1 MRETRAGCN
10 FHVAA
15 SIGAV
20 VTLLVTIVAG
30 AETQPATPDVREQ
43 AWAALNEGLRHERA
57 SHRTIAV
64 QALSLMSRNR
74 TAERLALRALDD
86 KDQKVRA
93 AAATTLGQLRVV
105 AAIPALRKA
114 LEDEQIPVVLS
125 AAHSLYLLKD
135 KKAYDI
141 YYAIL
146 MKDRKTSD
154 GLLQSQLD
162 RLKDPKQMMEL
173 GIQEGIGFVPFGG
186 MGYEALREVR
196 KRGDSSARAASARFL
211 AHDPDQISED
221 ALMQTAL
228 ADSSE
233 EVRLAALDALAER
246 GDPRCIERLARNLGE
261 DKSAVRYRTAA
272 VVLHLGDLE
281 RRTKKH

>member
-1 MRETRAGCN
+1 VGRN

-20 VTLLVTIVAG
+20 VTLLVTTIAG

-43 AWAALNEGLRHERA
+43 AWTVLNEGLRHERA

-86 KDQKVRA
+86 KDPKVRA
-93 AAATTLGQLRVV
+93 AAATTLGQLKVV

-114 LEDEQIPVVLS
+114 LEDEQIAVVLS
-125 AAHSLYLLKD
+125 ATHSLYLLRD

-186 MGYEALREVR
+186 MGYEAVRELR
-196 KRGDSSARAASARFL
+196 KRGESSARAASARFL

>member
-1 MRETRAGCN
+1 VGRN

-20 VTLLVTIVAG
+20 VTLLVTTMAG

-43 AWAALNEGLRHERA
+43 AWTVLNEGLRHERA

-86 KDQKVRA
+86 KDPKVRA
-93 AAATTLGQLRVV
+93 AAATTLGQLKVV

-114 LEDEQIPVVLS
+114 LEDEQIAVVLS
-125 AAHSLYLLKD
+125 ATHSLYLLKD

-186 MGYEALREVR
+186 MGYEAVRELR